1 MENIL
6 SQDLPLIK
14 KFTQRITKLEKE
26 FRKLKKEQSQSITPV
41 LKEIKI
47 INLGDERIRLNR
59 EIPIL
64 LEVYSDEVVAKFI
77 DAEVTG
83 FGETEAEA
91 VDHIKENIV
100 SLYYELTEDENN
112 LGPLPKKWLLVLKDI
127 INCK

>member
-14 KFTQRITKLEKE
+14 KFTERISKLEKE
-26 FRKLKKEQSQSITPV
+26 FRKLKKEQSLTRAPI
-41 LKEIKI
+41 LKEVKI
-47 INLGDERIRLNR
+47 INLGDERIRLNK

-64 LEVYSDEVVAKFI
+64 LEIYSDEVVATFI

-91 VDHIKENIV
+91 LDHIKENIV
-100 SLYYELTEDENN
+100 SLYFELIEDENN
-112 LGPLPKKWLLVLKDI
+112 LGPLPKKWLMALRDI
-127 INCK
+127 IDYK

>member
-14 KFTQRITKLEKE
+14 KFTERISKLEKE
-26 FRKLKKEQSQSITPV
+26 FRKLKKEQSQSKSPI
-41 LKEIKI
+41 LKEVKI
-47 INLGDERIRLNR
+47 INLGDERICLNR

-64 LEVYSDEVVAKFI
+64 LEVYSDEVIATFI

-91 VDHIKENIV
+91 LDHIKENIV
-100 SLYYELTEDENN
+100 SLYYELIEDENN
-112 LGPLPKKWLLVLKDI
+112 LGPLPKRWLMVLRDI
-127 INCK
+127 IDCK

>member
-14 KFTQRITKLEKE
+14 KFTERISKLEKE
-26 FRKLKKEQSQSITPV
+26 FRILKKEQSQSKSPI
-41 LKEIKI
+41 LKEVKI
-47 INLGDERIRLNR
+47 ISLGNERICLNR

-64 LEVYSDEVVAKFI
+64 LEVYSDEVIATFI

-91 VDHIKENIV
+91 LDHIKENIV
-100 SLYYELTEDENN
+100 SLYYELIEDENN
-112 LGPLPKKWLLVLKDI
+112 LGPLPKRWLMVLRDI
-127 INCK
+127 IDCK

>member
-14 KFTQRITKLEKE
+14 KFTERISKLEKE
-26 FRKLKKEQSQSITPV
+26 FLKLKKEQSQSKSPI
-41 LKEIKI
+41 LKEVKI
-47 INLGDERIRLNR
+47 INIGDERIRLDR

-64 LEVYSDEVVAKFI
+64 LEVYSDEVIAAFI

-91 VDHIKENIV
+91 LDHIKENIV
-100 SLYYELTEDENN
+100 SLYYELIEDENN
-112 LGPLPKKWLLVLKDI
+112 LGPLPKRWLMVLKDI
-127 INCK
+127 IDDK